1 MLHTCTCSHVHN
13 THVYIYKYVHALDY
27 RVLYC
32 VIFFVIYLIDH
43 GSKLR
48 SNSFGLS
55 PCPSPSA
62 SLPISLNA
70 SYNQDI
76 SPTQSVSH
84 TYRHVL
90 NY

>member
-1 MLHTCTCSHVHN
+1 M
-13 THVYIYKYVHALDY
+13 YVHALDY
-27 RVLYC
+27 RVPCTILLC
-32 VIFFVIYLIDH
+32 DFYLLDH

-70 SYNQDI
+70 SYNQEI

-84 TYRHVL
+84 IYKHVL